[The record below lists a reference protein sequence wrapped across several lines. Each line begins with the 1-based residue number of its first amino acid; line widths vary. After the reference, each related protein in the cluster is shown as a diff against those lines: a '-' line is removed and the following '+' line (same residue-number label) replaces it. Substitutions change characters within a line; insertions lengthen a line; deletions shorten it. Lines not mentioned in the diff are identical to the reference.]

1 METFR
6 PYSAWHYAMLLAI
19 GAALALAIVVRRRR
33 PVDAWATGPVER
45 AVALGYLAVWVASFV
60 WLRLSRYYDPLSTYP
75 LQMCHWCA
83 VVAAVSLIRPQRALR
98 AIAYFCG
105 LALCTQAIITPGLT
119 EGPALY
125 RFWFFWLSHGL
136 VLGVP
141 LYDVA
146 ARGYRPH
153 WRDYAIGCAAAL
165 AYVAIV
171 LPVDLL
177 TGWNYG
183 FVGPGKPETPSIV
196 DLLGPWP
203 LRLVWIVLLAAAA
216 MLVVFLP
223 WLGARAALRWSVTSA
238 AAHRSTSPS

>member
-1 METFR
+1 
-6 PYSAWHYAMLLAI
+6 MLLAI
-19 GAALALAIVVRRRR
+19 GVVLTVAIALRRRR
-33 PVDAWATGPVER
+33 TGDAWMTGPVER
-45 AVALGYLAVWVASFV
+45 AVAIGYVATWVASFV
-60 WLRLSRYYDPLSTYP
+60 WLRFSKYYDPLSSYP

-83 VVAAVSLIRPQRALR
+83 VIAAVSLLQPWRALR

-125 RFWFFWLSHGL
+125 WFWFFWLSHG
-136 VLGVP
+136 VILGVP

-165 AYVAIV
+165 AYVVIL
-171 LPVDLL
+171 LPIDLA

-183 FVGPGKPETPSIV
+183 FIGPGKPEMPSIV

-203 LRLVWIVLLAAAA
+203 QRLVWIMALAAAA
-216 MLVVFLP
+216 MFVLLVP
-223 WLGARAALRWSVTSA
+223 WLVASRGAASGAGLR
-238 AAHRSTSPS
+238 SPSARR